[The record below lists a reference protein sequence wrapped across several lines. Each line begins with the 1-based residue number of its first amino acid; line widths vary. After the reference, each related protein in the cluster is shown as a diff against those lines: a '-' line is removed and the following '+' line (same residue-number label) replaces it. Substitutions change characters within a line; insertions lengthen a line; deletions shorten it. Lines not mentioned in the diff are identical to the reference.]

1 MKINFFIQI
10 AIFVC
15 CLSGC
20 SKTNVEEQFEPAT
33 VREHIIYDYYKEHK
47 TFDEK
52 NFNALKNTTG
62 LKIKVSDYSIKRFY
76 GSYNGAYVVYVED
89 NLGLYDHSGSET
101 KFIYQNNLVLTFP
114 SLSGV
119 VWKDHK
125 FYTIYSKI
133 YGEPTYDSNGEIN
146 GNIPI
151 QNDFVSAYDEGLL
164 TNQDIV
170 IIQDYINHYQ
180 GNNTPYPDTPLD
192 EQY

>member
-1 MKINFFIQI
+1 MNINFFIQI

-47 TFDEK
+47 TFDEE
-52 NFNALKNTTG
+52 NFNTLKNTTG

-76 GSYNGAYVVYVED
+76 GSFDGSYVAFIEN
-89 NLGLYDHSGSET
+89 NLGLYNYPGVVTEYLYKD
-101 KFIYQNNLVLTFP
+101 NLVLTIP
-114 SLSGV
+114 SYIPV
-119 VWKDHK
+119 VWKNHI
-125 FYTIYSKI
+125 FYGIYSKI
-133 YGEPTYDSNGEIN
+133 YGTPKKDYNGEII
-146 GNIPI
+146 GSWPL
-151 QNDFVSAYDEGLL
+151 QTDSLSAYDEGLL